1 MPVGRNEH
9 IRLRVMP
16 PHRVLR
22 GGTAEECLW
31 TAMRALKTFTLPEVA
46 FAASTDTL
54 TVSQEIAELYL
65 RRLRDAGYVMLQRD
79 ATSRAAERWRLVPKM
94 NTGPLAPMLMQ
105 VTLTFDRN
113 SRRVFDGPHCAEV
126 LL

>member
-1 MPVGRNEH
+1 M
-9 IRLRVMP
+9 
-16 PHRVLR
+16 
-22 GGTAEECLW
+22 
-31 TAMRALKTFTLPEVA
+31 
-46 FAASTDTL
+46 
-54 TVSQEIAELYL
+54 YL